1 MTRHLHEPAN
11 ALLYRA
17 LDLAPEERQRFIAG
31 ACEGEPELL
40 ELVRSLLARI
50 DVLDEFI
57 EAPLEALLPVP
68 AQPGPAT
75 VIAARLDEMV
85 GDWRVLRDLGG
96 DGIDAMLL
104 AERGDGAAHQAG
116 TLKIAL
122 AGGQY
127 GDTLARFQRARQRLS
142 NLDHPAI
149 ARPIDAGISTDGRP
163 FFVMERNAGV
173 PIGQHCAKAAQGL
186 DGRIALFAQVC
197 RAVHYAHQH
206 LVIHC
211 DLAPA
216 NIVIESDGALKLLGF
231 GLVGDHGGG
240 SNGPGEAGAWQPAPL
255 FASPEQLAGQS
266 LSTSADIYALGA
278 VLYALVSGRSP
289 NAVEATGIIST
300 RARPAP
306 IKPSEAVSQ
315 AFERHYPALPELAAD
330 DLLRPSLDLAR
341 QLRGGLDDI
350 ILKAVDLDP
359 ARRYASADALAG
371 DLERFLARAPL
382 AAAAPGVD
390 RVGPLPRRCFV
401 ATAMAALA
409 AGSLVAVTVAAL
421 WHAREADQARAAA
434 EQRAAPAATAAT
446 ATTAKPV
453 ASAATYLQLAAA
465 RRGAGDLPAAHQAA
479 AMALGLAEK
488 QLMQNADD
496 VRSRR
501 EFGVARSQLGAVLVE
516 QGRSAD
522 GLAEMRKALALR
534 EELAAKQAGSDVA
547 ERDVA
552 DAHSALAWALMATGD
567 YPAAEQELAPA
578 HATYAAQ
585 LRARPADAGV
595 RAGLIELQMA
605 RAAVQNL
612 QRHGRDAVT
621 SLAAL
626 HALARGAG
634 TPIDSHVGARIA
646 LLDAHIQPRGTPAK
660 AYAAAEQAL
669 GQLLAQTEK
678 DPADAHQLRESALAW
693 QQTGEIGLR
702 ANQIAAACGY
712 LALAAQRYAQFE
724 TSQRQNAIDKLRQG
738 QVQALRKACG

>member
-17 LDLAPEERQRFIAG
+17 LDLPPEERQRFIAG

-68 AQPGPAT
+68 AQPGPAA
-75 VIAARLDEMV
+75 VIAVRLDEMV

-104 AERGDGAAHQAG
+104 AERGDGAARQAG

-149 ARPIDAGISTDGRP
+149 ARPIDAGISADGRP

-173 PIGQHCAKAAQGL
+173 PIDQHCATAAQGL
-186 DGRIALFAQVC
+186 DGRVALFAQVC
-197 RAVHYAHQH
+197 RAVHSAHQH
-206 LVIHC
+206 LMIHC

-240 SNGPGEAGAWQPAPL
+240 SSGPGAWQPAPL

-266 LSTSADIYALGA
+266 LTTSADIYALGA

-306 IKPSEAVSQ
+306 IKPSEAVTQ

-359 ARRYASADALAG
+359 ARRYASAAALAG
-371 DLERFLARAPL
+371 DLERFLVRAPL

-390 RVGPLPRRCFV
+390 RARPLPRRRFV

-409 AGSLVAVTVAAL
+409 ACSLVAVTVAAL

-434 EQRAAPAATAAT
+434 EQRAAPAAAVTAA
-446 ATTAKPV
+446 AKPV
-453 ASAATYLQLAAA
+453 ASAASYLQLAAA

-488 QLMQNADD
+488 QLMQNVDD

-501 EFGVARSQLGAVLVE
+501 ELGVARSQLGAVLVE

-534 EELAAKQAGSDVA
+534 EELAAKQAGSDA
-547 ERDVA
+547 AARDVA

-585 LRARPADAGV
+585 LRARPAEAGV

-621 SLAAL
+621 SLTAL

-634 TPIDSHVGARIA
+634 TPIDPHVGARIA

-738 QVQALRKACG
+738 QVQALRKACV